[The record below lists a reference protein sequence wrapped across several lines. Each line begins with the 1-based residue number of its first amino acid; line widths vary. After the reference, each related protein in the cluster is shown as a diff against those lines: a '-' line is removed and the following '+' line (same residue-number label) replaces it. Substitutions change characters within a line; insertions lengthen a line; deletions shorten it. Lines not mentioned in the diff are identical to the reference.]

1 MLLKEIKDAEG
12 RMVCVQALME
22 GLQEILCN
30 IYALNRGDPHF
41 FHEINKVLG
50 DMGRQIILA
59 GDFNQVIDPILEKS
73 PRGPLVTK
81 DREANHTL
89 KEDMGL
95 LEATNPPKKEYTF
108 FPHHILGLT
117 SF

>member
-22 GLQEILCN
+22 GLREILCN

-50 DMGRQIILA
+50 DMAI
-59 GDFNQVIDPILEKS
+59 
-73 PRGPLVTK
+73 
-81 DREANHTL
+81 
-89 KEDMGL
+89 
-95 LEATNPPKKEYTF
+95 
-108 FPHHILGLT
+108 
-117 SF
+117 